1 MSEQLKAERDDARR
15 ERDQLLARLVAVMP
29 WVGKCPFAPETIAEM
44 LSARELAEDS
54 VLEVSRDRERR
65 EGR

>member
-29 WVGKCPFAPETIAEM
+29 WVGKCPIAPEMIAEM
-44 LSARELAEDS
+44 LSVKELAEDS
-54 VLEVSRDRERR
+54 IFEVGQDRKRR
-65 EGR
+65 GRR

>member
-15 ERDQLLARLVAVMP
+15 ERDQLLARFLAVMP
-29 WVGKCPFAPETIAEM
+29 WVGKCPLAPETIAEM
-44 LSARELAEDS
+44 LSVKELAEDS
-54 VLEVSRDRERR
+54 VFEVSRDRKRR